1 MGTKIILNKMNFLQI
16 KHGIPGI
23 EPEIIFKVFGY
34 PVSSSTLFSFFI
46 LLLLVCFVYFSV
58 RKFKSVPG
66 KFQTIVEMLYEAID
80 NFITSIVGKERAGMV
95 LPIVGSLFVYVGVS
109 NLIGIIPGL
118 NSFTYSGIEI
128 FRVPTTD
135 FNTTVGL
142 AIGSVIF
149 LQVVS
154 IMDFGFWGHLG
165 KFFKF
170 KEVFLGF
177 KKSISSGVM
186 AIIDFFVGILEF
198 IGEFTRIIS
207 LSFRLFGNMYAHEVL
222 AVIIMGAFAYVL
234 PAVWSTMGLL
244 VGVVQALVFGSL
256 IAVYYSL
263 SIKSAEGH
271 GH

>member
-1 MGTKIILNKMNFLQI
+1 MNFLQI
-16 KHGIPGI
+16 KQAIPGI
-23 EPEIIFKVFGY
+23 EPEIIFRIFGY
-34 PVSSSTLFSFFI
+34 PIASSTLFIFFI
-46 LLLLVCFVYFSV
+46 LILFVVSAYFGSKKLKLIPSAIQSV
-58 RKFKSVPG
+58 
-66 KFQTIVEMLYEAID
+66 VEMLYEAIAD
-80 NFITSIVGKERAGMV
+80 FLTSIVGADRSAFII
-95 LPIVGSLFVYVGVS
+95 PIVGSLFVYIGVS
-109 NLIGIIPGL
+109 NLIGIIPGFT
-118 NSFTYSGIEI
+118 SFTYRGMEI

-154 IMDFGFWGHLG
+154 IMDFGILGHFG

-177 KKSISSGVM
+177 KKGIGAGLMSF
-186 AIIDFFVGILEF
+186 IDFFVGIIEF
-198 IGEFTRIIS
+198 IGEFARIIS

-222 AVIIMGAFAYVL
+222 AVVIMGALAYVL

-263 SIKSAEGH
+263 SIKTADGH

>member
-1 MGTKIILNKMNFLQI
+1 MNFLQI
-16 KHGIPGI
+16 KHEIPGI
-23 EPEIIFKVFGY
+23 NPEILFKVFGF
-34 PVSSSTLFSFFI
+34 PISSSTLFSFFI
-46 LLLLVCFVYFSV
+46 LLVFIGFVYFSA
-58 RKFKSVPG
+58 RKFKEVPN
-66 KFQTIVEMLYEAID
+66 KFQSVIEMIYEAIYD
-80 NFITSIVGKERAGMV
+80 FISSIVGKERAEAV
-95 LPIVGSLFVYVGVS
+95 LPIIGSLFIYIGLS

-118 NSFTYSGIEI
+118 TSFTFEGHEI

-142 AIGSVIF
+142 AVGSVLF
-149 LQVVS
+149 LQIVS
-154 IMDFGFWGHLG
+154 IMDFGFIGHFG

-170 KEVFLGF
+170 KDVYHGF
-177 KKSISSGVM
+177 KKGIGAGFTSM
-186 AIIDFFVGILEF
+186 IDLFVGVLEF

-222 AVIIMGAFAYVL
+222 AVIIMGALAYAL

-244 VGVVQALVFGSL
+244 VGAVQAIVFGSL

-263 SIKSAEGH
+263 SIKTADGH

>member
-1 MGTKIILNKMNFLQI
+1 MGFLQI
-16 KHGIPGI
+16 KHDIPGI
-23 EPEIIFKVFGY
+23 DPEIIFKLFGY
-34 PVSSSTLFSFFI
+34 PISSSTLFIFFI
-46 LLLLVCFVYFSV
+46 LLVFIGFVYFSA
-58 RKFKSVPG
+58 RKFKQVPNT
-66 KFQTIVEMLYEAID
+66 FQSIIEMIYEMIHD
-80 NFITSIVGKERAGMV
+80 FIASIVGEDRVAGV
-95 LPIVGSLFVYVGVS
+95 LPIIGTLFVYIGVS

-118 NSFTYSGIEI
+118 TSFTYGGHEI

-142 AIGSVIF
+142 AVGSVLF
-149 LQVVS
+149 LQIVS
-154 IMDFGFWGHLG
+154 IMDFGFFGHFG

-170 KEVFLGF
+170 KEVFFAF
-177 KKSISSGVM
+177 KKGIGAGFTSL
-186 AIIDFFVGILEF
+186 IDLFVGILEF

-222 AVIIMGAFAYVL
+222 AVIIMGALAYAL

-244 VGVVQALVFGSL
+244 VGAVQAIVFGSL

-263 SIKSAEGH
+263 SIKTVDGH

>member
-1 MGTKIILNKMNFLQI
+1 MNFLQI

-23 EPEIIFKVFGY
+23 EPEFLFNIFGY
-34 PVSSSTLFSFFI
+34 PIASSTFFIFFI
-46 LLLLVCFVYFSV
+46 LILFIVAAYFCV
-58 RKFKSVPG
+58 KKLQLVPG
-66 KFQTIVEMLYEAID
+66 GFQTVIEIIYEAIAD
-80 NFITSIVGKERAGMV
+80 FLISIVGKDRAEFV
-95 LPIVGSLFVYVGVS
+95 IPIVGSLFVYVGVS

-118 NSFTYSGIEI
+118 TSFTFKGIEI

-154 IMDFGFWGHLG
+154 IMDFGILGHFG

-170 KEVFLGF
+170 KEVYFGF
-177 KKSISSGVM
+177 RKGVGAGVM
-186 AIIDFFVGILEF
+186 SIIDLFVGLLEF
-198 IGEFTRIIS
+198 VGEFTRIIS

-222 AVIIMGAFAYVL
+222 AIIIMGALAYVL

-263 SIKSAEGH
+263 SVKSADGH

>member
-1 MGTKIILNKMNFLQI
+1 MNFLQI
-16 KHGIPGI
+16 PKGIPGI
-23 EPEIIFKVFGY
+23 EPEILFRIFGY
-34 PVSSSTLFSFFI
+34 PIATSTFFIFFI
-46 LLLLVCFVYFSV
+46 LLVFIAFVYFGV
-58 RKFKSVPG
+58 KKFKIIPTS
-66 KFQTIVEMLYEAID
+66 FQTVIEMIYEAISD
-80 NFITSIVGKERAGMV
+80 FLASIVGSEKV
-95 LPIVGSLFVYVGVS
+95 DFVVPIVGSLFVYVGVS

-118 NSFTYSGIEI
+118 TSFTYDGIEI

-149 LQVVS
+149 LQAVS
-154 IMDFGFWGHLG
+154 IADFGFFGHFG

-170 KEVFLGF
+170 KEVYFGF
-177 KKSISSGVM
+177 RKGIAEGLMSF
-186 AIIDFFVGILEF
+186 IDLFVGILEF

-222 AVIIMGAFAYVL
+222 AVIIMGALAYVL

-256 IAVYYSL
+256 IAVYYSM
-263 SIKSAEGH
+263 SIKPADGH

>member
-1 MGTKIILNKMNFLQI
+1 M
-16 KHGIPGI
+16 
-23 EPEIIFKVFGY
+23 V
-34 PVSSSTLFSFFI
+34 
-46 LLLLVCFVYFSV
+46 
-58 RKFKSVPG
+58 
-66 KFQTIVEMLYEAID
+66 YEAISD
-80 NFITSIVGKERAGMV
+80 FLTSIVGKDRSEFV
-95 LPIVGSLFVYVGVS
+95 IPIVGSLFVYIGVS

-118 NSFTYSGIEI
+118 TSFTYGGHEI

-154 IMDFGFWGHLG
+154 IMDFGLFGHFG

-177 KKSISSGVM
+177 KKGIGAGLM
-186 AIIDFFVGILEF
+186 AFIDLFVGIIEF
-198 IGEFTRIIS
+198 IGEFARIIS

-222 AVIIMGAFAYVL
+222 AVVIMGAFAYVL

-263 SIKSAEGH
+263 SIKTADGH